1 MRLHQQ
7 ISIIPVLG
15 CALLAM
21 PVLAQDSTAQPS
33 AQGQSGSAATQ
44 SSSKPSSGS
53 GQVSAKDK
61 AFMKAAAQGGM
72 EEVELGQMVADKAK
86 NEDVKQFAQR
96 MVQDHSKAN
105 DELKALAQE
114 KGVTLPT
121 DLSAE
126 GKSTKARLE
135 KLSGDQLDKAY
146 MHSMVMDHN
155 KDVHEFKTATTTVKD
170 PDLKS
175 WAEKTLPTLQEHLK
189 QAKEVASKT
198 GATTAKTSQTAQQ

>member
-72 EEVELGQMVADKAK
+72 EA
-86 NEDVKQFAQR
+86 
-96 MVQDHSKAN
+96 S
-105 DELKALAQE
+105 
-114 KGVTLPT
+114 
-121 DLSAE
+121 
-126 GKSTKARLE
+126 
-135 KLSGDQLDKAY
+135 
-146 MHSMVMDHN
+146 
-155 KDVHEFKTATTTVKD
+155 
-170 PDLKS
+170 
-175 WAEKTLPTLQEHLK
+175 
-189 QAKEVASKT
+189 QAVL
-198 GATTAKTSQTAQQ
+198 